1 MERKIKQNEI
11 NLNDWKRNFQ
21 ILKKFYRQENLDR
34 LLIFIGLFITA
45 SAVGLS
51 LIEPNLSLF
60 DALWWSVV
68 TLATVGYGDIAPST
82 FGGRLI
88 AVINMFVGIGL
99 LATFSAKIAALL
111 VGNIMKE
118 YLGMGSYT
126 LENHTIV
133 CGWNSRSQVILN
145 EFYLDPNTPENMVV
159 LIADIEKKPIDYMDF
174 FFIKGEVSDETLN
187 RANLA
192 KAKTVIILGDDN
204 LNETTRDAKVI
215 LSTLTIESINPDAY
229 TIVEL
234 VDKAYIKTC
243 KRANANE
250 IIVTSDLSSMLISQ
264 AALNHGIT
272 KVIYDL
278 LSSEDGNQ
286 LYKIP
291 IPASKIGVSFMEVFI
306 YMKQTYQSILLAIQK
321 GIEGEVI
328 SNPPGDYL
336 LEKGDFLIVVS
347 TEKPVF

>member
-11 NLNDWKRNFQ
+11 NLNDWNRSFQ

-45 SAVGLS
+45 SALGLS

-82 FGGRLI
+82 LGGRLI

-111 VGNIMKE
+111 VSNIMKE

-133 CGWNSRSQVILN
+133 CGWNSRSAVIMN
-145 EFYLDPNTPENMVV
+145 EFHLDPNTQENLIV

-174 FFIKGEVSDETLN
+174 FFIRGQVSDETLT

-192 KAKTVIILGDDN
+192 KAKTVIIMGDDS
-204 LNETTRDAKVI
+204 LDEATRDAKVI

-234 VDKAYIKTC
+234 VDKAYVKTC

-250 IIVTSDLSSMLISQ
+250 IIVASDLSSMLISQ

-291 IPASKIGVSFMEVFI
+291 IPASKVGVSFMEVFI

-321 GIEGEVI
+321 GVEGEVI

-336 LEKGDFLIVVS
+336 LERGDFLIVVS